1 MFKKQNI
8 IKMILIGIGLLALLL
23 LYFTFYPKEILPIY
37 NPSDINPL
45 LVDKSLHTKNK
56 NHKVSDFSLINQNG
70 KTITQKDFD
79 GKIYVADFFFTRC
92 PTICPIMTNNMLR
105 IQDAFITDNEVM
117 LLSLS
122 VTPNIDSISVLKKY
136 AIENG
141 VIDKK
146 WHVTTGSKK
155 HIYALARKS
164 YLAVLDEGIGDK
176 NDFIHTE
183 NFILIDK
190 ERRIRG
196 MYDGTEKED
205 MQKIIDDIY
214 LLKEEYSK

>member
-1 MFKKQNI
+1 
-8 IKMILIGIGLLALLL
+8 MILIGIGLLALLL

-146 WHVTTGSKK
+146 WHVTTGDKK
-155 HIYALARKS
+155 HIYQLARKS
-164 YLAVLDEGIGDK
+164 YFAVTEQGDGGIQ
-176 NDFIHTE
+176 DFIHTPH
-183 NFILIDK
+183 FILIDK
-190 ERRIRG
+190 KKQIRG
-196 MYDGTEKED
+196 IYDGTNAAEIQRIIED
-205 MQKIIDDIY
+205 IKI
-214 LLKEEYSK
+214 LQN